1 MGFVR
6 GWRGRPNTDENNEA
20 VSGQS
25 RAEDV
30 PLEAHRQQAVIA
42 VRMHF

>member
-6 GWRGRPNTDENNEA
+6 GWRGRPNTDQNKSED

-25 RAEDV
+25 RADV
-30 PLEAHRQQAVIA
+30 PLNTQIVNNLW
-42 VRMHF
+42 

>member
-6 GWRGRPNTDENNEA
+6 GWRGRPNTDQNKWEA
-20 VSGQS
+20 ASGQS

-30 PLEAHRQQAVIA
+30 PLNTQIVNNLW
-42 VRMHF
+42 

>member
-30 PLEAHRQQAVIA
+30 PLNTQIVNNL
-42 VRMHF
+42 